1 VVQAGDWYRH
11 VSDDLLIHVRV
22 QPRASRN
29 EILGVRDGRL
39 RLRTTAPPA
48 DGKASKAVIRLLAD
62 FLDVAPSR
70 ISLVRGTTHRDKQ
83 LRVLGP
89 VEIAICDVHDDVAN
103 GL

>member
-11 VSDDLLIHVRV
+11 VSDDLLIRVRV

-48 DGKASKAVIRLLAD
+48 DGKANKAVIRLLAD